1 MIKILEGYIENMLL
15 DTGPGNAQAKKK
27 KSKEKKYQVG
37 IKFIWVFLYHEK
49 TRTNFFLAK
58 TILH

>member
-27 KSKEKKYQVG
+27 KVKKKS
-37 IKFIWVFLYHEK
+37 I
-49 TRTNFFLAK
+49 RLA
-58 TILH
+58 

>member
-27 KSKEKKYQVG
+27 KSKEKKY
-37 IKFIWVFLYHEK
+37 
-49 TRTNFFLAK
+49 
-58 TILH
+58 